1 VLSNPRWKQK
11 RPEREARGL
20 RYRILDLIII
30 PTIVF
35 DIINWNEYFIVRLHN
50 MGVKDKY
57 I

>member
-1 VLSNPRWKQK
+1 MGPNRNPRWKQK

-50 MGVKDKY
+50 IILVMH
-57 I
+57 